1 MRLSKLSLKFLI
13 LSAAVLSSATSL
25 RADWPQWRGPNRDG
39 TVKSAV
45 VPATWPKA
53 LKEEWKVTVGIGH
66 ASPVEAN
73 GKIYV
78 FARQG
83 EDEVL
88 LSLDAVTGK
97 ELWRSSGQSAPYEMH
112 EAAKGHGKGPKST
125 PVISNGVVYTLG
137 ISGILSAHDANTGK
151 LKWRREFSKDYPK
164 TSPLFGT
171 SMSPLVD
178 SGMVIAHVGG
188 PDKGALIAFDAQT
201 GTTKWSNAMDGPAY
215 SSPMIVT
222 LAGAR
227 QIVTFMQ
234 KDLVGVDFAT
244 GKLLWK
250 LPSKTQYDEN
260 INTVLAYKDLLIF
273 SREGQGLAAIRLAKQ
288 GAEIVP
294 QQVWVNKDA
303 ELYMSTPVLQGNT
316 VYGMTARQKGQ
327 FFAVDAETGK
337 TAWQSP
343 GRMGENAA
351 ILNLGDKV
359 ILFLTNEAKLIVQ
372 AVEGKTYSPVA
383 EYTVAASPTWAHPLV
398 LGRRILIKDENSLT
412 SWAIAP

>member
-1 MRLSKLSLKFLI
+1 MRLANLSFKSLV

-25 RADWPQWRGPNRDG
+25 QADWPQWRGPNRDG
-39 TVKSAV
+39 TVKSATI
-45 VPATWPKA
+45 PTTWPKG
-53 LKEEWKVTVGIGH
+53 LKEEWKITIGAGH
-66 ASPVEAN
+66 ASPVELN

-88 LSLDAVTGK
+88 LCLDAVTGK
-97 ELWRSSGQSAPYEMH
+97 EVWRSSQPIVYEMH
-112 EAAKGHGKGPKST
+112 EAARGHGKGPKST
-125 PVISNGVVYTLG
+125 PVVSNGVVYTFG
-137 ISGILSAHDANTGK
+137 ISGVLSAHDANSGK

-171 SMSPLVD
+171 AMSPLVD
-178 SGMVIAHVGG
+178 SGLVIAHVGG
-188 PDKGALIAFDAQT
+188 PDKGALTAFDAQT
-201 GTTKWSNAMDGPAY
+201 GVTKWSNTMDGPAY
-215 SSPMIVT
+215 ASPIIVT

-250 LPSKTQYDEN
+250 LPSKTRYDEN
-260 INTVLAYKDLLIF
+260 INTVVVYKDLLIF
-273 SREGQGLAAIRLAKQ
+273 SREEQGLAAIRLTRP

-294 QQVWVNKDA
+294 EQVWVNKDA

-316 VYGMTARQKGQ
+316 VYGMTPRQKGQ

-337 TAWQSP
+337 TVWQSP

-359 ILFLTNEAKLIVQ
+359 ILFLTNEAKLFVQ
-372 AVEGKTYSPVA
+372 AVDGKTYSPIADYAVA
-383 EYTVAASPTWAHPLV
+383 SSPTWAHPLV
-398 LGRRILIKDENSLT
+398 LGRRILIKDESSLT

>member
-1 MRLSKLSLKFLI
+1 MRFPFLKCLVVVAI
-13 LSAAVLSSATSL
+13 SIAASRLAP
-25 RADWPQWRGPNRDG
+25 ADWPQWRGPNRDG
-39 TVKSAV
+39 LVKDAAI
-45 VPATWPKA
+45 PATWPKA
-53 LKEEWKVTVGIGH
+53 LKEEWKITVGLGH

-88 LSLDAVTGK
+88 LCLDAVTGK
-97 ELWRSSGQSAPYEMH
+97 EIWKSVPQPIAYEMH

-125 PVISNGVVYTLG
+125 PVVSNGIVYTFG
-137 ISGILSAHDANTGK
+137 ISGVLSAHDANTGK

-178 SGMVIAHVGG
+178 SGLVIAHVGG
-188 PDKGALIAFDAQT
+188 HDKGALTAFDAQT
-201 GTTKWSNAMDGPAY
+201 GATKWSNAMDGPAY
-215 SSPMIVT
+215 ASPIIVT

-250 LPSKTQYDEN
+250 LPAKTQYDEN
-260 INTVLAYKDLLIF
+260 INTVVAYKDLLIF
-273 SREGQGLAAIRLAKQ
+273 SREEQGLAAIRLTKP

-294 QQVWVNKDA
+294 QQVWVNKEA
-303 ELYMSTPVLQGNT
+303 ELYMNSPVLQGNT

-337 TAWQSP
+337 TVWQSP

-351 ILNLGDKV
+351 ILNLSDKV
-359 ILFLTNEAKLIVQ
+359 ILLLTNEAKLIVQ
-372 AVEGKTYSPVA
+372 AADGKTYSPVA

-398 LGRRILIKDENSLT
+398 LGRRILIKDETSLT

>member
-1 MRLSKLSLKFLI
+1 MRLANLSFKSLL

-25 RADWPQWRGPNRDG
+25 QADWPQWRGPNRDG
-39 TVKSAV
+39 TVKSATI
-45 VPATWPKA
+45 PATWPKG
-53 LKEEWKVTVGIGH
+53 LKEEWKITIGAGH

-78 FARQG
+78 FTRQG

-97 ELWRSSGQSAPYEMH
+97 EVWRSSQPIAYEMH
-112 EAAKGHGKGPKST
+112 EAARGHGKGPKST
-125 PVISNGVVYTLG
+125 PVVSNGVVYTFG
-137 ISGILSAHDANTGK
+137 ISGVLSAHDANSGK

-171 SMSPLVD
+171 AMSPLVD
-178 SGMVIAHVGG
+178 SGLVIAHVGG
-188 PDKGALIAFDAQT
+188 PDKGALTAFDAQT
-201 GTTKWSNAMDGPAY
+201 GVTKWSNTMDGPAY
-215 SSPMIVT
+215 ASPIIVT

-227 QIVTFMQ
+227 QIVTFVQ

-250 LPSKTQYDEN
+250 LPSKTRYDEN
-260 INTVLAYKDLLIF
+260 INTVVAYKDLLIF
-273 SREGQGLAAIRLAKQ
+273 SREEQGLAAIRLSSQ

-303 ELYMSTPVLQGNT
+303 ELYMSTPVLQGNI
-316 VYGMTARQKGQ
+316 VYGMTTRQKGQ
-327 FFAVDAETGK
+327 FFAVDGETGK
-337 TAWQSP
+337 TVWQSP

-359 ILFLTNEAKLIVQ
+359 ILFLTNEAKLFVQ
-372 AVEGKTYSPVA
+372 AVDGKTYSPVA
-383 EYTVAASPTWAHPLV
+383 EYTVASSPTWAHPLV
-398 LGRRILIKDENSLT
+398 LGRRILIKDESSLT